1 MRVIRNDAVHP
12 GTIDLRDDLET
23 VNKLFR
29 LVNFIAYKTITEP
42 AEVDAIYNGLPADK
56 LAGIARRD
64 GK

>member
-1 MRVIRNDAVHP
+1 VRVIRNDAVHP